1 MKVFA
6 ISDLHL
12 STTEDKPMV
21 VFGDA
26 WENYFEKIR
35 EDWLSKVTAED
46 VVLIAGD
53 ISWAMTL
60 ENALKD
66 ISCFADLPG
75 KKILIRGN
83 HDYWWHS
90 VSRIRASL
98 PENVYALQND
108 AMKIGSVVFTGT
120 RGWSV
125 EGTPGFS
132 EEDARLCNR
141 EAERWKLCLRAANA
155 LKEEG
160 DTLIVMSHFPPF
172 NVRREN
178 SLFTALLEEA
188 RVDAVVYGHLHGKE
202 ARADLK
208 VEKNGIPYYLTSCD
222 LVGNRLIRII

>member
-12 STTEDKPMV
+12 STTEDKPMEI
-21 VFGDA
+21 FGGA

-35 EDWLSKVTAED
+35 ESWLSQVGAED

-66 ISCFADLPG
+66 IACFADLPG

-90 VSRIRASL
+90 LSRIRDAL
-98 PENVYALQND
+98 PENVFVLQND
-108 AMKIGSVVFTGT
+108 AMKIGNFVFTGT

-132 EEDARLCNR
+132 EEDKKLVNR
-141 EAERWKLCLRAANA
+141 ETERWKLCLRAANA

-160 DTLIVMSHFPPF
+160 DTIIALSHFPPF

-178 SLFTALLEEA
+178 SPFTELMESGG
-188 RVDAVVYGHLHGKE
+188 VSKVVYGHLHGKDV
-202 ARADLK
+202 RADLQIQ
-208 VEKNGIPYYLTSCD
+208 KNGVTYYLTSCD